1 MVLKREAERNA
12 CLHAI
17 YKLHEAD
24 LLKDITTPLTTSYD
38 PSLIKE
44 EHDAIMDI
52 YDYCARFDTVPTFEV
67 KEVRSRGRPVVEF
80 IVNMPQQNIRAMA
93 RAKERKTAEVLAS
106 VEFKRQAEKWH
117 AENGDK
123 ELIVKDASALN
134 SRNARKFFE
143 YYKMKQRNI
152 EYGAKF
158 LQPRGPKRLTGS
170 TTLAQFCLNGEP
182 LGEPVEMQG
191 KRHAETGCYLTG
203 AVALKKQEPELF
215 NRFVEALK
223 QGNGELLKPLQPTWL
238 NIDQDCL
245 LAMTD
250 TILRCRKVGMETRRA
265 SNGTMEEFRKIHHR
279 RDLPHQFIPR
289 KNEELQEALKAYMS
303 NPKLE
308 ELRRKKFDLP
318 MNLYRAKVLET
329 VNKAPVSIIVG
340 ATGSGK
346 TTQVPQ
352 ILFDE
357 AIKSGKGAECNIICT
372 QPRRIAATSVAQRVA
387 VERNEPLQKTVG
399 YHVRFDAKQPQP
411 GGSITYCTT
420 GILLQQLRNHPN
432 EALSSISHLI
442 IDEVHERDILIDLLL
457 VILKRVM
464 ATRLKKRLPEIK
476 IILMSATMD
485 TELFS
490 GYFKQTGPNGQKVAC
505 PSLSVPGRT
514 FPVKEKYLDEIQAEL
529 QQSYSPAELKSL
541 LNEKDTKPFLEVEHN
556 FVPTAKPALG
566 MDSVKEEN
574 DDDDGDAVINWKAQM
589 AFNAD
594 GKTSVSSEKDD
605 ALVPIGLIAAV
616 IAHIAKTTT
625 EGAILVF
632 LPGLQEITT
641 LDEFVRIQRPLGVNF
656 SDTSKFRISM
666 LHSSIPTVQNEIFG
680 EVPRGCRKIIFSTN
694 IAETSVTIPDV
705 QYVVDTGKMREKQ
718 YEQQR
723 RITQLVCTWVS
734 RSNSKQRAGRA
745 GRVQNGNYYALF
757 TTKRLDSLRAAGL
770 PEMLRSDLQEICLDI
785 KAQGFTDPV
794 AQFLAEAIEPPTPA
808 AVEASMQQL
817 KMLQALDEAE
827 RLTPLGRVLAT
838 LPVEP
843 ALGKMILLGV
853 IFRCLDPM
861 LILGALSSTR
871 EIFVAPLGVRKEA
884 EKAKASFTR
893 GTASDHLAYLNAF
906 REWREIRDRQGQFAA
921 HRFAEE
927 NFLHRGALKTVDQT
941 ACQIEDILVD
951 SRLIPFTKPSDRF
964 RSELGHPSLNDNAS
978 SVPLIKALTLSGM
991 YPNLAIS
998 SGGRGF
1004 RTANEN
1010 FTMIHPNSVNY
1021 IRKPEDQ
1028 MPFGTAVTFSM
1039 KAKSNDGSSILLRA
1053 VTEVTTLSAT
1063 LFGGKLSN
1071 AGSLVEI
1078 DGWVPIN
1085 AQQSTLKVT
1094 WEFRKC
1100 LDRVC
1105 LPMLQLFLVD
1115 FANTSHIAA
1124 SHCLPRSCSR
1134 RQEPVQFLGRPPSP
1148 RDIRQ
1153 RPCRGS

>member
-1 MVLKREAERNA
+1 MYLKRVAEKNA

-17 YKLHEAD
+17 HKLHEAG
-24 LLKDITTPLTTSYD
+24 LLKDIATPLTAYD

-67 KEVRSRGRPVVEF
+67 KEVRSRGGRGRAIVEF

-117 AENGDK
+117 AENGD
-123 ELIVKDASALN
+123 EDLIVKDASALN
-134 SRNARKFFE
+134 SRNARRFFE
-143 YYKMKQRNI
+143 YYKMKNRGA
-152 EYGAKF
+152 EYGPNFSQA
-158 LQPRGPKRLTGS
+158 RGPKKLTGS
-170 TTLAQFCLNGEP
+170 TTLAQMYLKGEP
-182 LGEPVEMQG
+182 IGEAVEMQG
-191 KRHAETGCYLTG
+191 KKNAETGCYLTG
-203 AVALKKQEPELF
+203 AVALKNQQPQLF
-215 NRFVEALK
+215 RGFVEALR
-223 QGNGELLKPLQPTWL
+223 QGNGELLKPLQPSFL

-250 TILRCRKVGMETRRA
+250 TIVKCRKVGMETDRVINQVEEDVRR
-265 SNGTMEEFRKIHHR
+265 IPHR
-279 RDLPHQFIPR
+279 RDLPQQFIER
-289 KNEELQEALKAYMS
+289 KNLELKEALETYFS

-308 ELRRKKFDLP
+308 ELRKKKFELP
-318 MNLYRAKVLET
+318 MNLHREKVLQT

-357 AIKSGKGAECNIICT
+357 AIKAGKGAECNIICT

-399 YHVRFDAKQPQP
+399 YHVRFDAKQPLP

-432 EALSSISHLI
+432 EALSSVSHLI

-464 ATRLKKRLPEIK
+464 AARMKKGLPEIK

-485 TELFS
+485 TELFA
-490 GYFKQTGPNGQKVAC
+490 GYFKQMGPNGQKVAC
-505 PSLSVPGRT
+505 PSLNVPGRT
-514 FPVKEKYLDEIQAEL
+514 FPVKEKFLDQIREEL
-529 QQSYSPAELKSL
+529 QQSYTQAELRSL
-541 LNEKDTKPFLEVEHN
+541 LNEKDTKAFLDVEEK
-556 FVPTAKPALG
+556 FVPVTRPTSATN
-566 MDSVKEEN
+566 SVKEEN
-574 DDDDGDAVINWKAQM
+574 DDDGGDAVINWKAET
-589 AFNAD
+589 AFTAD
-594 GKTSVSSEKDD
+594 GQAAVSSEKDD
-605 ALVPIGLIAAV
+605 ALVPTGLIAAT
-616 IAHIAKTTT
+616 IAHIARATT

-632 LPGLQEITT
+632 LPGLQEITS
-641 LDEFVRIQRPLGVNF
+641 LDEFVRTQKPLGVNF
-656 SDTSKFRISM
+656 NDTSKFKISM

-680 EVPRGCRKIIFSTN
+680 EVPQGCRKIIFSTN

-705 QYVVDTGKMREKQ
+705 QYVVDSGKMREKQ

-734 RSNSKQRAGRA
+734 KSNSKQRAGRA

-757 TTKRLDSLRAAGL
+757 TKKRLESMRAAGL

-794 AQFLAEAIEPPTPA
+794 AQFLSEAIEPPTPA

-817 KMLQALDEAE
+817 RILQALDEAE
-827 RLTPLGRVLAT
+827 GLTPLGRVLAT

-871 EIFVAPLGVRKEA
+871 EIFVAPLEARREA
-884 EKAKASFTR
+884 ERAKASFTR

-927 NFLHRGALKTVDQT
+927 NFLHRGAMKTVDQT
-941 ACQIEDILVD
+941 ACQIEDILVE
-951 SRLIPFTKPSDRF
+951 SRLIPHTKPSDRF

-991 YPNLAIS
+991 YPNLAIC

-1010 FTMIHPNSVNY
+1010 FTMVHPNSVNY
-1021 IRKPEDQ
+1021 VRKTEDQ
-1028 MPFGTAVTFSM
+1028 MPFGAAVTFST
-1039 KAKSNDGSSILLRA
+1039 KAKSNDGTSILLRA

-1071 AGSLVEI
+1071 VGNTIEI
-1078 DGWVPIN
+1078 DSWVPIN
-1085 AQQSTLKVT
+1085 AHQPTLKVT

-1105 LPMLQLFLVD
+1105 LPMCLLILGG
-1115 FANTSHIAA
+1115 FANTSLVAA
-1124 SHCLPRSCSR
+1124 SYCLPRSCSF

-1153 RPCRGS
+1153 RSC